1 VGIQNK
7 SMARAAKKRL
17 VSQHIDISAATL
29 QTVGFVDPE
38 NQWRILRCDVVYDI
52 ATSADAV
59 AENVTVGIAG
69 TLTKY
74 LNYTPAISQAQG
86 TVVSVAPASSDF
98 LSAGTALIIK
108 KSAAAGGANT
118 GEVTVNVW
126 YEVLDRSPKP

>member
-1 VGIQNK
+1 MGIQNK

-38 NQWRILRCDVVYDI
+38 NQWRILRCDIVYDI

-86 TVVSVAPASSDF
+86 TVVSVAPASSAF